1 MSRRAPSVVTADAV
15 AHAAETSWM
24 PLSHLRSSTVI
35 SIASHEPTVWRGHG
49 QEVQKGINSFSGMG
63 AQERDCPRWPEGNAA
78 MAALPGVLG
87 RGWSSGR
94 ARPCRALPC
103 RTRSAW
109 RGAGSRISQGY
120 GPWLTC
126 SARWHTSP
134 WPAFRRC
141 GGTPRPRASATAGRQ
156 GAGDAKPLALPRRL
170 AYYRRDNERDQRA
183 SAAGADDCSPWATPG
198 RHPLRRV
205 GWKRLGWV
213 PFLFPLSTLRRCSRE
228 RWEAGPEVTQTEGPA
243 MELWPAII
251 ASPSSTRCTLMDAL
265 IIVCL
270 AKSVHRRFVHWTIR
284 RPLRSS
290 LMRARQCVKVV
301 WSDLAETTMS
311 GYGKAHADRLSGS
324 TAGVACAFCV

>member
-1 MSRRAPSVVTADAV
+1 MRQRPPGCPS
-15 AHAAETSWM
+15 HTSAR
-24 PLSHLRSSTVI
+24 LRSSP
-35 SIASHEPTVWRGHG
+35 SLPMSLQCG
-49 QEVQKGINSFSGMG
+49 
-63 AQERDCPRWPEGNAA
+63 AA
-78 MAALPGVLG
+78 MARRCKKVSTVSAAWGRRKGIARAGQRATPRWQPCLVSSAGDGRAAG
-87 RGWSSGR
+87 RGRAVPCPAGR
-94 ARPCRALPC
+94 AP
-103 RTRSAW
+103 
-109 RGAGSRISQGY
+109 RGVARGSRISQGY

-205 GWKRLGWV
+205 GWKRLGGV